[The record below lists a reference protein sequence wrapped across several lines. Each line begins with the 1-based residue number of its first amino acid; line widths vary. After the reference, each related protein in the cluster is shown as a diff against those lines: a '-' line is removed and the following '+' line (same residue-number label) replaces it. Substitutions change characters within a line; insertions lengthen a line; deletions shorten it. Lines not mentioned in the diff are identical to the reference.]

1 LEVQWLGGARVQD
14 LHTSARLF
22 FCFRSCPRPALA
34 PDGARSDTLRL
45 PFDMLR
51 NITNVGVRKSAAF
64 PHTQLIAHCKSTDH
78 ESGGQ
83 EFESLRARQI
93 RRKIKSLSGD
103 GGNRSTRTRSV
114 PVSCPEVQP
123 HPIALWGEQ
132 TARHFLYFDD
142 DRNPDLGSDRG
153 VKVGLDL
160 RRLNSNDQRITS
172 DFFPRAK
179 MRTLIPPA
187 HRWIDGDVA
196 S

>member
-1 LEVQWLGGARVQD
+1 MLSLLARCYSVRGNTGATPQRHPPECPTSRVG
-14 LHTSARLF
+14 AEN
-22 FCFRSCPRPALA
+22 PATTESL
-34 PDGARSDTLRL
+34 SLRESPGISGL
-45 PFDMLR
+45 WIQEDY
-51 NITNVGVRKSAAF
+51 
-64 PHTQLIAHCKSTDH
+64 

-93 RRKIKSLSGD
+93 RRKVNPLRRVSG
-103 GGNRSTRTRSV
+103 NSSTRTRSV

-132 TARHFLYFDD
+132 TTRHFLYFDD

-187 HRWIDGDVA
+187 HRWIDGDVP

>member
-1 LEVQWLGGARVQD
+1 VLRAAMHRSSRRPNVRSRRCWSECGEHNQRVPEPIYI
-14 LHTSARLF
+14 RL
-22 FCFRSCPRPALA
+22 RIWGS
-34 PDGARSDTLRL
+34 
-45 PFDMLR
+45 
-51 NITNVGVRKSAAF
+51 GVRIS
-64 PHTQLIAHCKSTDH
+64 
-78 ESGGQ
+78 SGAPNPPQ
-83 EFESLRARQI
+83 NQI
-93 RRKIKSLSGD
+93 LNED

>member
-1 LEVQWLGGARVQD
+1 MCEKCWRQNLDDLEKADNLVLWMS
-14 LHTSARLF
+14 H
-22 FCFRSCPRPALA
+22 
-34 PDGARSDTLRL
+34 SDY
-45 PFDMLR
+45 
-51 NITNVGVRKSAAF
+51 
-64 PHTQLIAHCKSTDH
+64 

-93 RRKIKSLSGD
+93 RRKIKIFKGD
-103 GGNRSTRTRSV
+103 GRNRSTRTRSV
-114 PVSCPEVQP
+114 PVSCPEVEP
-123 HPIALWGEQ
+123 HPIVLWGEQ
-132 TARHFLYFDD
+132 TARHLLYFDD

-187 HRWIDGDVA
+187 HRWIDSDVA